1 MKGGSKDNRRND
13 RRRTYKGGRIFFNQA
28 RSVIDCT
35 VKNFSQGGALLF
47 VESAIGI
54 PSEFNLVI
62 SPDNVSR
69 ACRVVWKSQT
79 QIGVAFVET

>member
-1 MKGGSKDNRRND
+1 MNGGSMDKRRSD
-13 RRRTYKGGRIFFNQA
+13 RRRTYKGGRIFFNHD

-54 PSEFNLVI
+54 PSEFNLVVN
-62 SPDNVSR
+62 SDNVSK
-69 ACRVVWKSQT
+69 ACRAIWKTET